1 MKFTK
6 QKFYSAAALAALL
19 TAFAP
24 PAAPMGH
31 REPKIPVAAN
41 DAANE
46 PPKDSAAPAA
56 EKPAEPA
63 PPAKKIPSGNPLS
76 GNADAIDVGTRLY
89 FNWCVQCHGQKAN
102 GDSRFGAY
110 AGNLTTFWR
119 GYKEFIKIVLN
130 GRTGNLGSMPAWK
143 DYMDEDTIAKIGAF
157 LETRAVEG
165 ANWQ

>member
-1 MKFTK
+1 MKITK
-6 QKFYSAAALAALL
+6 RNIFGVVAVAVAAC
-19 TAFAP
+19 AFAG
-24 PAAPMGH
+24 PAATMGH
-31 REPKIPVAAN
+31 REPKIPPVAAN
-41 DAANE
+41 EAAKDAA
-46 PPKDSAAPAA
+46 APATEAA

-63 PPAKKIPSGNPLS
+63 AKKMPSGNPLS
-76 GNADAIDVGTRLY
+76 GNAEAIEVGTRIY
-89 FNWCVQCHGQKAN
+89 FTWCVQCHGQKAN

-119 GYKEFIKIVLN
+119 GYKDFVKIVLN

-143 DYMDEDTIAKIGAF
+143 EYMDEDTIAKIGAF